1 VALAKTGARVHEHRS
16 IIRQRSLANADAA
29 IRIHI
34 VTHKSWNSSALGPL
48 LSAHAYTCIHIQP
61 QLREDEHMATIIH
74 EHVDTSLDGLR
85 ISWGGIWA
93 GVLTVLG
100 TLLFLTTLGLAVGIS
115 AADPG
120 NTDAGALGVGAAIWS
135 GLALLIA
142 LFIGGMA
149 ATRLGM
155 IYDRAT
161 GAFEGALVWVVS
173 FVAILWLAS
182 SGVQLVASGISG
194 VFSGVTQTLGSVTGG
209 VDDLSTGDV
218 EQMLARLNDPR
229 TARTISTATGIPE
242 QEVRSALGEMAQR
255 VEAARNNPEQAAAEV
270 RRGAE
275 QLMSR
280 ARQQL
285 PAVAERVQN
294 TATKTAWITFAA
306 MVISLL
312 AAVAGAMAGRR
323 RAAQRLVDDQ
333 RATASR

>member
-1 VALAKTGARVHEHRS
+1 
-16 IIRQRSLANADAA
+16 
-29 IRIHI
+29 
-34 VTHKSWNSSALGPL
+34 
-48 LSAHAYTCIHIQP
+48 
-61 QLREDEHMATIIH
+61 MATIIH
-74 EHVDTSLDGLR
+74 EHVDASLDGLR

-100 TLLFLTTLGLAVGIS
+100 TLLFLTTLGLAIGIS

-120 NTDAGALGVGAAIWS
+120 NTDAGALGLGAAIWS

-182 SGVQLVASGISG
+182 SGVQLVASGISS
-194 VFSGVTQTLGSVTGG
+194 VFSGVTQTLGSATGG
-209 VDDLSTGDV
+209 VSDLSTGDV
-218 EQMLARLNDPR
+218 EQMMARLNDPR
-229 TARTISTATGIPE
+229 TASTIATATGIPE
-242 QEVRSALGEMAQR
+242 QEVRSSLSDMAQR
-255 VEAARNNPEQAAAEV
+255 VQAARNNPEQAAAEV

-312 AAVAGAMAGRR
+312 AAMAGAMAGRK

-333 RATASR
+333 RPTTTTVR